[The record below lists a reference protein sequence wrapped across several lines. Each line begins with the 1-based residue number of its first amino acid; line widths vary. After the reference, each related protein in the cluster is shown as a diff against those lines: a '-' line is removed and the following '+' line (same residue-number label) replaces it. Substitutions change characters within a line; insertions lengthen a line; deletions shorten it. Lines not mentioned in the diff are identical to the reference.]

1 MRQPGWEGSLGENG
15 YMYMYAW
22 VPFCSFGT
30 ITTLLINYTPYK
42 IKRLKN
48 FIILP
53 KQHEILRNKCN
64 KIRKNFTKNQNE
76 LLKEIKDLNKWRYL
90 L

>member
-1 MRQPGWEGSLGENG
+1 MKYL
-15 YMYMYAW
+15 
-22 VPFCSFGT
+22 
-30 ITTLLINYTPYK
+30 
-42 IKRLKN
+42 
-48 FIILP
+48 
-53 KQHEILRNKCN
+53 EILRNN